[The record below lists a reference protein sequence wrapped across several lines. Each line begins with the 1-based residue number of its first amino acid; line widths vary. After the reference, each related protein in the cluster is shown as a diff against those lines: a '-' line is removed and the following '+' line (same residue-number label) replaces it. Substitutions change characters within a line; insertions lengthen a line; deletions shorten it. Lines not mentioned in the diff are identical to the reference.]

1 MLKRFFSRA
10 LMLLAALAVTGFSF
24 FSVSAS
30 AYARAS
36 SGSDSAYGT
45 VLAQDLPRD
54 AQITLARIKA
64 GGPFPFAKD
73 GTTFGN
79 YERQL
84 PKKPRGYYTEYT
96 VARTADQR
104 RGARRIVAGKG
115 ATGSPATSGE
125 YWYTPDH
132 YRTFKKILEK
142 R

>member
-1 MLKRFFSRA
+1 
-10 LMLLAALAVTGFSF
+10 MLLAALAVTGLSF
-24 FSVSAS
+24 FPVGAS
-30 AYARAS
+30 AYARVS
-36 SGSDSAYGT
+36 SGSNSASAYGT
-45 VLAQDLPRD
+45 VLVQDLPRD

-96 VARTADQR
+96 VARSADQR

-115 ATGSPATSGE
+115 TTGSPATSGE